1 MTSVHAWPVAAAVI
15 RLADDA
21 HDAQVAELRQQLEAA
36 RTELQEF
43 TYTVSH
49 DLRAPLRHINA
60 FAQIIEEDLP
70 DMPPDIAGHLATI
83 RQSAQLLT
91 NQLDGLTAL
100 SRLGQQVVQ
109 VEPVDADAVVHSV
122 IETLYQQVLPRQLQ
136 WQVAADIPPVL
147 ADAGL
152 LGQVLTQL
160 LDNACK
166 FTRGREPATINVS
179 WVALPEGRCGLS
191 VQDNGVGFRPE
202 QAGQLFKVFARLHP
216 AREFDGLGLGLVF
229 CRKMMLRMGGSI
241 SIEAAEDAGCCVR
254 LTLPLA
260 AALTAPG
267 AG

>member
-1 MTSVHAWPVAAAVI
+1 MRSGNPLSVSEPGTGP
-15 RLADDA
+15 A

-36 RTELQEF
+36 LTELQEF

-70 DMPPDIAGHLATI
+70 DMPSDIAGHLATI

-91 NQLDGLTAL
+91 QQLDGLTAL
-100 SRLGQQVVQ
+100 SRLGQQAVQ
-109 VEPVDADAVVHSV
+109 VESVDTAAVVRRM
-122 IETLYQQVLPRQLQ
+122 IAATRQQLSPRQLQ
-136 WQVAADIPPVL
+136 WQVADDFPMVL

-166 FTRGREPATINVS
+166 FTRGRQPATINVS
-179 WVALPEGRCGLS
+179 WTVLPDGRCVLS

-202 QAGQLFKVFARLHP
+202 QASQLFKAFGRLHP
-216 AREFDGLGLGLVF
+216 AREFEGLGLGLVL
-229 CRKMMLRMGGSI
+229 CRKMLLRMDGSI
-241 SIEAAEDAGCCVR
+241 SIEGAQDAGCCVR

-260 AALTAPG
+260 AAITVPG
-267 AG
+267 AD

>member
-1 MTSVHAWPVAAAVI
+1 MTSAHALPSSEAPNVLV
-15 RLADDA
+15 

-70 DMPPDIAGHLATI
+70 DMPSDIAGHLATI

-91 NQLDGLTAL
+91 QQLDGLTAL
-100 SRLGQQVVQ
+100 SRLGQQAIHL
-109 VEPVDADAVVHSV
+109 EPVDSATVVRSAIDA
-122 IETLYQQVLPRQLQ
+122 LRLQLLPRQHQ
-136 WQVAADIPPVL
+136 WQVADDFPMVL

-166 FTRGREPATINVS
+166 FTRGRQPATINVS
-179 WVALPEGRCGLS
+179 WTVLPDGRCVLS

-202 QAGQLFKVFARLHP
+202 QASQLFKAFGRLHP
-216 AREFDGLGLGLVF
+216 AREFEGLGLGLVL
-229 CRKMMLRMGGSI
+229 CRKMLLRMDGSI
-241 SIEAAEDAGCCVR
+241 SIEGAQDAGCCVR

-260 AALTAPG
+260 AAITVPG
-267 AG
+267 AD

>member
-1 MTSVHAWPVAAAVI
+1 MRSGNPLSVSEPGAWPV
-15 RLADDA
+15 

-70 DMPPDIAGHLATI
+70 DMPTDIAGHLATI

-91 NQLDGLTAL
+91 QQLDGLTVL
-100 SRLGQQVVQ
+100 SRLGLQAMH
-109 VEPVDADAVVHSV
+109 VEPVDTGAVVRST
-122 IETLYQQVLPRQLQ
+122 IDALCLQLLPRQLQ
-136 WQVAADIPPVL
+136 WQVADDFPLVL

-152 LGQVLTQL
+152 LGQVLTQM

-179 WVALPEGRCGLS
+179 WTALPDRRCGLS
-191 VQDNGVGFRPE
+191 VQDNGVGFKPE
-202 QAGQLFKVFARLHP
+202 QASQLFKVFAKLHP
-216 AREFDGLGLGLVF
+216 SREFDGLGLGLVL
-229 CRKMMLRMGGSI
+229 CRKMLLSMGGSI
-241 SIEAAEDAGCCVR
+241 SIEAAEGAGCCVR
-254 LTLPLA
+254 ISLPQA
-260 AALTAPG
+260 AELTAPD